1 MCNNPNQKVWLM
13 CPYCDQEQEIPM
25 VAQIY
30 ECNCC
35 GAYLAPCSL
44 CNLDTC
50 DCANCEFAKQCDE
63 KNASQ
68 ARIFEAVEY
77 IANELDEVSKEEVR
91 YTYAQMCLRGIGLTS
106 ANYSL
111 KTQIEDMLNDF
122 TIENNLERDWWFAHY
137 VVEDVF
143 YKIYDAIN

>member
-1 MCNNPNQKVWLM
+1 MCNKYQKMWLL
-13 CPYCDQEQEIPM
+13 CPYCDHENEVATRAEIH
-25 VAQIY
+25 Q
-30 ECNCC
+30 CSNC
-35 GAYLAPCSL
+35 GAYLAPCTL

-50 DCANCEFAKQCDE
+50 DCANCEFAKKCDD
-63 KNASQ
+63 KNTSQ
-68 ARIFEAVEY
+68 AKISEAVEY
-77 IANELDEVSKEEVR
+77 IVNELDDIDKEEVR
-91 YTYAQMCLRGIGLTS
+91 YTYTQMCLRGIGLTS

-137 VVEDVF
+137 DVEDVF